1 MACLCSIVSRASAG
15 KTQWWGGLKSSGG
28 ILTLWLLVL
37 VDGWDSSWLL
47 ARTSTVWHGLG
58 FHILVARYSGVC
70 LYIRLRTA
78 AANLLK
84 RDIPQNKISTLNM
97 AKHQGEKIR
106 ITEFSPENSISKAPS
121 GTSDK
126 EPACQCKRCKRL
138 RFNPWVGKIP

>member
-1 MACLCSIVSRASAG
+1 MMRGPEIIRRYPHTLAVGAG
-15 KTQWWGGLKSSGG
+15 RWLGLQ
-28 ILTLWLLVL
+28 
-37 VDGWDSSWLL
+37 L
-47 ARTSTVWHGLG
+47 AVGQNIYTGPVPVWHGLG